1 MKHSFM
7 LTLSILLLLIN
18 TGMSQ
23 VLTFQETQDI
33 NIVSNYKDNDKI
45 EKYVMKNGSEI
56 KEGTTLKFG
65 APLLGENGF
74 QHCFMGEQLPGN
86 SLLSAP
92 QPLKK
97 DFMDEEVIVT
107 KITVAH
113 SDRSKNS
120 PLIVIVY
127 VENPNRW
134 PKKRTIV
141 DIEKAIASGEVKNEF
156 AEMSKEEAMA
166 KLKEAKDLLE
176 LEIISQSQYDALKE
190 KLSPIILKDKH

>member
-1 MKHSFM
+1 M
-7 LTLSILLLLIN
+7 LTLTIMLLFVN
-18 TGMSQ
+18 TGIGQ
-23 VLTFQETQDI
+23 ALTFQETQDI
-33 NIVSNYKDNDKI
+33 NSVSNYKDNDKI
-45 EKYVMKNGSEI
+45 EKYEMKNGSEI
-56 KEGTTLKFG
+56 KVGASLKFG
-65 APLLGENGF
+65 APHLGENEF
-74 QHCFMGEQLPGN
+74 QNCFMGEVIPYN

-92 QPLKK
+92 QSLKD

-120 PLIVIVY
+120 PLIVVVY

-141 DIEKAIASGEVKNEF
+141 DIEKAMASGEIKNEF

>member
-1 MKHSFM
+1 MKNALI
-7 LTLSILLLLIN
+7 LTFSIFFLFIK
-18 TGMSQ
+18 TGISQ

-33 NIVSNYKDNDKI
+33 NAVSNYKDNDKI

-56 KEGTTLKFG
+56 KEGTSLIFG
-65 APLLGENGF
+65 TPLLGENGF

-86 SLLSAP
+86 ALLSAP
-92 QPLKK
+92 QPLKS

-113 SDRSKNS
+113 SERIKNS
-120 PLIVIVY
+120 PLIVLVY

-134 PKKRTIV
+134 PKKRTIIDV
-141 DIEKAIASGEVKNEF
+141 EKAIASGEVKNEF

>member
-1 MKHSFM
+1 MKHSLL
-7 LTLSILLLLIN
+7 LTLSISLLLIN
-18 TGMSQ
+18 TGIGQ

-33 NIVSNYKDNDKI
+33 NAVTNYKDNDKI

-56 KEGTTLKFG
+56 KEGTSLKFG
-65 APLLGENGF
+65 IPLLGENGF

-92 QPLKK
+92 QPLKN

-113 SDRSKNS
+113 SERTKNS
-120 PLIVIVY
+120 PLIIIVY
-127 VENPNRW
+127 AENPNRW
-134 PKKRTIV
+134 PKKRTIL

-166 KLKEAKDLLE
+166 KLKEAKDLLD

-190 KLSPIILKDKH
+190 KLSPIILKDKQ